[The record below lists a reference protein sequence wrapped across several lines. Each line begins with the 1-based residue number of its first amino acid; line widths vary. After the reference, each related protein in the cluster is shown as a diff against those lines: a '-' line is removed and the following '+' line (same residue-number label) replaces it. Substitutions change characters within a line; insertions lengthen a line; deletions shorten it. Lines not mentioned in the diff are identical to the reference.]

1 MKRIDGRAAAEA
13 RPVNITRDYLPF
25 AEGSVLFEAGET
37 RVICSATVEEK
48 VPGWLRGS
56 GQGWVTAEY
65 SMLPRATESRT
76 TREVVAG
83 RPKGRTSE
91 IQRLIGR
98 SLRSVVDLDQ
108 LGEVQIILD
117 CDVINADGGTRT
129 ASISGAFIALH
140 DALTKLKAAGRL
152 SGDWPLTGFVA
163 AISVG
168 ILDGISC
175 LDLNYKEDSQADVD
189 MNVVMNSDGELIE
202 IQGTAERGSFGRSA
216 LDELLDLGEQGITDL
231 IAMQQSILG

>member
-1 MKRIDGRAAAEA
+1 LKRIDGRAAAEA
-13 RPVNITRDYLPF
+13 RPVNVTRDYLPF
-25 AEGSVLFEAGET
+25 AEGSVLFETGET

-65 SMLPRATESRT
+65 SMLPRATEFRT

-140 DALTKLKAAGRL
+140 DALTKLKTAGRL
-152 SGDWPLTGFVA
+152 GGDWPLTGFVA

-168 ILDGISC
+168 ILEGVPF

-202 IQGTAERGSFGRSA
+202 VQGTAERGSFGRGA
-216 LDELLDLGEQGITDL
+216 LDELLDLGEQGIADL
-231 IAMQQSILG
+231 ISMQQSLLG